1 VDGFVEK
8 YRAELNK
15 LRTITLGDFKHESA
29 GRADFFVMLG
39 RGTSSAATVQGVKFV
54 SGDETLKTIADI
66 ARAAKYE
73 QSFPDDTPVMLLRRG
88 TLVCKASAQCTFS
101 LALPEDVSSVD

>member
-29 GRADFFVMLG
+29 GRADFFVVLG
-39 RGTSSAATVQGVKFV
+39 KGTSSAPTVQGVKFV

-66 ARAAKYE
+66 AGAANTNNF
-73 QSFPDDTPVMLLRRG
+73 SRRHASDAFVSWNACLQG
-88 TLVCKASAQCTFS
+88 QCAVHLFACSPGGCKFG
-101 LALPEDVSSVD
+101 